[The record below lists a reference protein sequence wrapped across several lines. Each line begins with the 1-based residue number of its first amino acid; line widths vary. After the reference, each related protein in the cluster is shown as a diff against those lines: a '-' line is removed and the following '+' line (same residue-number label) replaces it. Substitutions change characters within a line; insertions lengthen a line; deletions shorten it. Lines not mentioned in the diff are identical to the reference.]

1 MTTPGSG
8 SFIEGLK
15 SFLVWVAGALAGI
28 TAILYACGYLVTRS
42 HLAMLGLYGLV
53 DFGVDHFLQEGA
65 KFAIT
70 VAYMALRPLL
80 SLVVLLGLV
89 VLVVRVVGSAL
100 ARRGAGGWL
109 ADVKGKLTALVSP
122 ESRRGLAYLLC
133 LGALLTHATYAFDFF
148 ESPLTVAN
156 LLYADPAAAR
166 PGSLA
171 ALLLTGERSLL
182 HGHFEGLLW
191 GTVLAAVLM
200 LAAWRTLGAG
210 SSRTLQSLQ
219 MVPFGVTLALYMVT
233 LPMDYGVL
241 ERSVHY
247 GVVSFTSEP
256 GAPPVGGNLYLL
268 DKKSDGFVVWDK
280 STRRV
285 VWVPASKIQRAELH
299 AVEPLFSRGV
309 KP

>member
-28 TAILYACGYLVTRS
+28 TAILYTCGYLVTRS

-53 DFGVDHFLQEGA
+53 DFGADHFLQEGA

-70 VAYMALRPLL
+70 IAYMALRPLL
-80 SLVVLLGLV
+80 SVVVLLGLV
-89 VLVVRVVGSAL
+89 VLSARAIGL
-100 ARRGAGGWL
+100 ALGQRDGGWL
-109 ADVKGKLTALVSP
+109 EGKMGKVSALVSP
-122 ESRRGLAYLLC
+122 ESRRKLAYLLC

-148 ESPLTVAN
+148 ESPLKVAN
-156 LLYADPAAAR
+156 LLYADPSVAR
-166 PGSLA
+166 PGSLD
-171 ALLLTGERSLL
+171 ALVLAGERGRL

-191 GTVLAAVLM
+191 GTVLAGVLM

-219 MVPFGVTLALYMVT
+219 MLPFGVTLALYMVT

-247 GVVSFTSEP
+247 GAVSFTSEP
-256 GAPPVGGNLYLL
+256 GALPVGGNLYLL

-285 VWVPASKIQRAELH
+285 IWVPASKIQRAELR
-299 AVEPLFSRGV
+299 AVEPLFTKGV